1 MSVTPPSSSYPTKET
16 GLRALQR
23 WWLSV
28 LQDVP
33 ARERRL
39 YAAGAVAVP
48 CGWLAHLSQLLLFAH
63 WGAWTVVL
71 ANALSIG
78 VWTLSVFL
86 LRRKLAALMYGLL
99 AAELMLYA
107 AFVVVQ
113 VGWGYGVQYH
123 LFALLLAGFLLPWP
137 RWAHW
142 AGATVNGA
150 LFAGLYYYSLANAPL
165 VVVPEWEL
173 TATNV
178 VNIAI
183 SFALSGAIIL
193 YVVAIADR
201 AEAALQAEYAKSES
215 LLENLLPTPI
225 AARLKAGE
233 VTIADR
239 FPEASILFADLV
251 GFTPLSQTMTPEQ
264 LVRMLDAIFRRF
276 DELVERYGLQKIKT
290 LGDAYMVASGVPAP
304 RADHAEA
311 LALFA
316 LELLTALEE
325 LNREQNTALQ
335 LRIGINSGPV
345 VAGVIGTRRLLYDL
359 WGDSVNTASRME
371 SQGQPGKIQ
380 LTDATRQRLSE
391 RFIVEERGVISV
403 KGLGQM
409 RTYILTGT
417 HRVVT
422 G

>member
-1 MSVTPPSSSYPTKET
+1 
-16 GLRALQR
+16 
-23 WWLSV
+23 
-28 LQDVP
+28 
-33 ARERRL
+33 L

-63 WGAWTVVL
+63 WGAWTLVV
-71 ANALSIG
+71 ANAVSLGI
-78 VWTLSVFL
+78 WTLAVFL
-86 LRRKLAALMYGLL
+86 LRRQLASLMYGLL

-107 AFVVVQ
+107 ALAVAQ

-123 LFALLLAGFLLPWP
+123 LFALLLAGFLPPWP

-142 AGATVNGA
+142 AGATANGV
-150 LFAGLYYYSLANAPL
+150 LFAGLYYYAKLHAPS
-165 VVVPEWEL
+165 VVVPEAEL
-173 TATNV
+173 LVANA
-178 VNIAI
+178 VNIAV

-193 YVVAIADR
+193 YVVTIADR

-239 FPEASILFADLV
+239 FEEASILFADLV
-251 GFTPLSQTMTPEQ
+251 GFTSLSQTVTPEE
-264 LVRMLDAIFRRF
+264 LVRLLDSIFRRF

-290 LGDAYMVASGVPAP
+290 LGDAYMVASGIPAP
-304 RADHAEA
+304 RPDHAEA
-311 LALFA
+311 LASFA
-316 LELLTALEE
+316 LELLSTLDE
-325 LNREQNTALQ
+325 LNREQNTTLQ
-335 LRIGINSGPV
+335 LRIGMNSGPV

-380 LTDATRQRLSE
+380 LTDATRQLLGD

-403 KGLGQM
+403 KGLGEM
-409 RTYILTGT
+409 RTYLLTGV
-417 HRVVT
+417 H
-422 G
+422 